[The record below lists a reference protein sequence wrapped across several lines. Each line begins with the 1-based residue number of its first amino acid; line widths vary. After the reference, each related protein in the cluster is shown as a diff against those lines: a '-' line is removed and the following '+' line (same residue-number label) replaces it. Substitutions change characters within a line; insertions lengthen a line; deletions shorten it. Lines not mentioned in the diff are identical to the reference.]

1 MGAHVFHSGFLP
13 KDVGTLEMSE
23 RQDWFAPSFARRCG
37 IELGLDMRANLKGED
52 RKVHRA
58 CPEWAANMRAIVGAA
73 HGMNL
78 NETAELR
85 GGVVTA
91 LQGDSVQPSIER
103 GRFSA
108 VTSTG
113 HVYFWQGGSLW
124 IGEGQGR
131 TQWHKHYAHQL
142 AIALSGSFRFR
153 TEADG
158 AWTDYEGAIVPSE
171 CTHQFE
177 VDGAA
182 TMAHLFVEPESSAGR
197 ALTARFG
204 SNAVAELP
212 AAGARAAA
220 KLLFEALQSSQLAKD
235 MVEAA
240 MLAISELCGT
250 ATRPD
255 NELDPRLSRALDYI
269 RSNVRNPVSLS
280 DVASTVALSE
290 SRFRHLFVAGTGSS
304 FRAYLLWL
312 RINLAIEAV
321 MSGASWTEAAH
332 EAGFADSAHLTRTHK
347 RMFGIEPTALRPQ
360 PPG

>member
-1 MGAHVFHSGFLP
+1 M
-13 KDVGTLEMSE
+13 
-23 RQDWFAPSFARRCG
+23 
-37 IELGLDMRANLKGED
+37 
-52 RKVHRA
+52 
-58 CPEWAANMRAIVGAA
+58 AAI
-73 HGMNL
+73 H
-78 NETAELR
+78 
-85 GGVVTA
+85 
-91 LQGDSVQPSIER
+91 GDSVQPSIGR

-113 HVYFWQGGSLW
+113 RVYFWQGGSLW

-131 TQWHKHYAHQL
+131 TQWHEHHAHQL
-142 AIALSGSFRFR
+142 VVALKGRFRFR

-182 TMAHLFVEPESSAGR
+182 TMAHLFVEPESRAGR

-204 SNAVAELP
+204 SNAVLEFPAES
-212 AAGARAAA
+212 ARAAA
-220 KLLFEALQSSQLAKD
+220 KLLVEALQSRRLAED

-240 MLAISELCGT
+240 SLAIAELCGT

-255 NELDPRLSRALDYI
+255 KGKDLDPRLSRALEYI
-269 RSNVRNPVSLS
+269 RANIRKPLTLS
-280 DVASTVALSE
+280 DVASAVALSE
-290 SRFRHLFVAGTGSS
+290 SRFRHMFVAETGSS

-312 RINLAIEAV
+312 RINLAIEAA
-321 MSGASWTEAAH
+321 MSGASWTDAAH